1 MKSKSNKKAGF
12 ESKYERLEEILDMLE
27 NEADKIP
34 LEDMLNYYQEGL
46 KLVKE
51 CRSLLTEV
59 ELKIE
64 KINEEEKKQNN

>member
-1 MKSKSNKKAGF
+1 MKTKTAKKTGF
-12 ESKYERLEEILDMLE
+12 EAKYKRLEEILYL
-27 NEADKIP
+27 
-34 LEDMLNYYQEGL
+34 LEDEAENISLEEMLIYYQEGL

-64 KINEEEKKQNN
+64 KINEEEKNQKN

>member
-1 MKSKSNKKAGF
+1 MKTKTTKKSGF
-12 ESKYERLEEILDMLE
+12 ESKYERLEEILDLLE
-27 NEADKIP
+27 NDAEKIP
-34 LEDMLNYYQEGL
+34 LEEMLSYYQEGL

-64 KINEEEKKQNN
+64 KINEQEKNQI